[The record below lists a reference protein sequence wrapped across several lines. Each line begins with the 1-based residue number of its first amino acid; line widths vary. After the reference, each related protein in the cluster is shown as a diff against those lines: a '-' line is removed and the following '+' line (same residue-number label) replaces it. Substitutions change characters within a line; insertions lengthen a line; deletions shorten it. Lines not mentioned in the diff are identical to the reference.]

1 MRYVNHAKSYI
12 DALREWRASGMPDGW
27 LSRLDELWSRLT
39 PSEKTMAAKFIAWE
53 VMSERDNSKDR
64 SS

>member
-1 MRYVNHAKSYI
+1 
-12 DALREWRASGMPDGW
+12 MPDAY
-27 LSRLDELWSRLT
+27 LSRLDELWGRLT

-53 VMSERDNSKDR
+53 VMSERDNDKDR